1 MMEESRL
8 LVEQAEAESHKA
20 GLNAPPLRKKKTI
33 AEPTSAQV
41 QKNFEAR
48 LTSLQAA
55 AVF

>member
-20 GLNAPPLRKKKTI
+20 GLNAPPLRKKTI
-33 AEPTSAQV
+33 AELTSAQV